1 MKEIEFKG
9 KRFEYDETIVSKWSF
24 QHKALKASQGEFMHL
39 MADEL
44 FDDPYAVA
52 ERLDDDNVAMN
63 ELILAICE
71 ELNES
76 AKN

>member
-1 MKEIEFKG
+1 
-9 KRFEYDETIVSKWSF
+9 
-24 QHKALKASQGEFMHL
+24 MHL

-63 ELILAICE
+63 ELILAICD